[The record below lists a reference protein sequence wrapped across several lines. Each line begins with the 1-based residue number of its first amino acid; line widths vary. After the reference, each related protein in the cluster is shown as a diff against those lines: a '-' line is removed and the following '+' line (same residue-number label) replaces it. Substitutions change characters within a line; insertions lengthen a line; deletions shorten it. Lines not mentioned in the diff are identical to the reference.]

1 MTLPT
6 DPMPHIAYTVHLC
19 LLFVYYFISI
29 QIPTSNNKNKKLNK
43 REKKDRM
50 SITIEEHYGNRNNA
64 KRTITIQIHKGKLNG
79 ITRFIGIHRKDY

>member
-50 SITIEEHYGNRNNA
+50 SITIE
-64 KRTITIQIHKGKLNG
+64 
-79 ITRFIGIHRKDY
+79 